1 MGFFN
6 TNGMGNDLLGSA
18 VNGAMNFL
26 TSMYNNKQAEKR
38 EKTAR
43 EENYKYGEM
52 AADAADERARAQY
65 NDLYS
70 IKAQMQLARDAGLS
84 PSVYASGG
92 LNGMAGHGAQGT
104 GASGVSPSVFGT
116 NPVDVSQVKLNNAQA
131 RKLNAEATVQEETG
145 IERANAEIKKLYAD
159 TLSTEASTTFIQ
171 SQTEWQNLMNEF
183 KNETWNYDITTVQG
197 NAQKVVDE
205 CTKLQVE
212 IDQGENDLQLSYQ
225 TFWAKVEQEEKT
237 VELMTKQI
245 LNAQKDLQLKEEQRK
260 EIIAET
266 KNLYYQMNLAYSR
279 YWQDEKRLN
288 AEIDNMKK
296 QFSLSVKRYNLD
308 LHKERHEVTQGYLN
322 TIFNGIG
329 TVLHGAAMSNGQASF
344 TKKSETRTYT
354 DKKGKQQSVTTTY
367 E

>member
-18 VNGAMNFL
+18 INGATNFL

-38 EKTAR
+38 EKAAR
-43 EENYKYGEM
+43 EENFKYGEM

-70 IKAQMQLARDAGLS
+70 IKAQMQLAKEAGLS

-104 GASGVSPSVFGT
+104 GASGVSPSVFGV
-116 NPVDVSQVKLNNAQA
+116 NPVDVSQVRLNNAQA

-145 IERANAEIKKLYAD
+145 IERANAEIKKLYQD
-159 TLSTEASTTFIQ
+159 TLSSEASTTYIQ
-171 SQTEWQNLMNEF
+171 AQTEWQNLMNEF
-183 KNETWNYDITTVQG
+183 KNETWTYDIDTVKG
-197 NAQKVVDE
+197 NAQKVIDE

-225 TFWAKVEQEEKT
+225 TFWAKVEQEEKQ
-237 VELMTKQI
+237 VELMTEQI
-245 LNAQKDLQLKEEQRK
+245 LNAQKDLKLKEEQRK

-266 KNLYYQMNLAYSR
+266 KNIYYQMNLAYSR
-279 YWQDEKRLN
+279 YWQDEKKLN
-288 AEIDNMKK
+288 AEIQNMKK
-296 QFSLSVKRYNLD
+296 KLVLDAKRYNLE
-308 LHKERHEVTQGYLN
+308 LHEERHKVTQGYLKAA
-322 TIFNGIG
+322 FEGIG
-329 TVLHGAAMSNGQASF
+329 LVLHGAAMANGQASF
-344 TKKSETRTYT
+344 IRK
-354 DKKGKQQSVTTTY
+354 
-367 E
+367 

>member
-18 VNGAMNFL
+18 INGVGNFL

-43 EENYKYGEM
+43 EENFKYGEM

-70 IKAQMQLARDAGLS
+70 IKAQMQLAKEAGLS

-104 GASGVSPSVFGT
+104 GASGVSPSVFGV
-116 NPVDVSQVKLNNAQA
+116 NPIDVSQIKLNNAQA

-159 TLSTEASTTFIQ
+159 TLSTEASTTFVQ
-171 SQTEWQNLMNEF
+171 AQTEWQNLMNEF
-183 KNETWNYDITTVQG
+183 KNETWTYDLDTVKG

-205 CTKLQVE
+205 CTKLQIE

-225 TFWAKVEQEEKT
+225 TFWAKVDQEEKQ
-237 VELMTKQI
+237 VELMIKQI

-266 KNLYYQMNLAYSR
+266 KNIYYQMNLAYSR
-279 YWQDEKRLN
+279 YWQDEKKLN
-288 AEIDNMKK
+288 AEIQNMQKK
-296 QFSLSVKRYNLD
+296 LVLDAKRYNLE
-308 LHKERHEVTQGYLN
+308 LHEERHKITQGYLK
-322 TIFNGIG
+322 TAFEGIG
-329 TVLHGAAMSNGQASF
+329 LVLHGAAMSNGQASF
-344 TKKSETRTYT
+344 IKKA
-354 DKKGKQQSVTTTY
+354 K
-367 E
+367 

>member
-18 VNGAMNFL
+18 INGVGNFL

-43 EENYKYGEM
+43 EENFKYGEM

-70 IKAQMQLARDAGLS
+70 IKAQMQLAKEAGLS

-92 LNGMAGHGAQGT
+92 LNGIAGHGAQGT
-104 GASGVSPSVFGT
+104 GASGVSPSVFGV
-116 NPVDVSQVKLNNAQA
+116 NPIDVSQIKLNNAQA

-159 TLSTEASTTFIQ
+159 TLSTEASTTFVQ
-171 SQTEWQNLMNEF
+171 AQTEWQNLMNEF
-183 KNETWNYDITTVQG
+183 KEETWNYDLTTVMG
-197 NAQKVVDE
+197 NAQKVIDE

-212 IDQGENDLQLSYQ
+212 IDQSENDLQLSYQ
-225 TFWAKVEQEEKT
+225 TFWANVEQEEKQ
-237 VELMTKQI
+237 VELMTNQI

-266 KNLYYQMNLAYSR
+266 KNIYYQMNLAYSR
-279 YWQDEKRLN
+279 YWQDEKKLN
-288 AEIDNMKK
+288 AEIQNMQKK
-296 QFSLSVKRYNLD
+296 LVLDAKRYNME
-308 LHKERHEVTQGYLN
+308 LHEERHKVTQGYLK
-322 TIFNGIG
+322 TAFEGIG
-329 TVLHGAAMSNGQASF
+329 LVLHGAAMSNGQASF
-344 TKKSETRTYT
+344 TKK
-354 DKKGKQQSVTTTY
+354 KGK
-367 E
+367 